1 MTDTTNAIEP
11 VSRVRSVRTRLGV
24 SQQTMAHMMGCS
36 LASVRLYEYGAAPQD
51 VRFVAAL
58 DQLEE
63 LADSGMGL
71 DGLPLGG

>member
-1 MTDTTNAIEP
+1 
-11 VSRVRSVRTRLGV
+11 
-24 SQQTMAHMMGCS
+24 MAHMMGCS